1 MSLSGKA
8 SIVGVGASSFARQP
22 EKSVLQLAGDALKGA
37 LADAQLERSAID
49 GLIVQIG
56 SPRGA
61 DYDTV
66 AQAFGLSPKFCS
78 QTWSHG
84 RFTAS
89 VLTQA
94 AMVVA
99 SGMATRVACLMA
111 MKNSDIGRMG
121 EANNPFFYEQFR
133 EGGGPHAEE
142 GHLGMTS
149 PVAGAAMA
157 FDLYCRRYKKDR
169 ELLAAIPLTFRRH
182 ARMTSDAVARDE
194 LTEAMYRAARPIIE
208 PLRLYDCSLVGD
220 GAMCMIVTKREL
232 ATPAQRPVT
241 ILGAQGLQAG
251 RDTFIFAPR
260 GLGMWQQS
268 EQRLTLK
275 QARAQ
280 DVYGMA
286 GMAPEQ
292 MDVLGLYDSFSPLPI
307 YALEDFGFCEA
318 GEGLD
323 YVQDDRLALGGK
335 QPANTAGGQL
345 SQAQVNGWGQVR
357 ELVTQLRGEAG
368 TRQVAN
374 ARSAMWASIGG
385 DALIL
390 GGAGA

>member
-1 MSLSGKA
+1 MILSGKA

-22 EKSVLQLAGDALKGA
+22 EKSVLQLAGDSLKGA
-37 LADAQLERSAID
+37 LVDAQLERGAID
-49 GLIVQIG
+49 GLIVQVG

-89 VLTQA
+89 VLTYA

-157 FDLYCRRYKKDR
+157 FDLYCRRYNKDR

-182 ARMTSDAVARDE
+182 AQMTPDAVARDD

-220 GAMCMIVTKREL
+220 GAVCMIVTRQDMATRE
-232 ATPAQRPVT
+232 QRPVS

-260 GLGMWQQS
+260 GLGAWQQS
-268 EQRLTLK
+268 VQRLTAK
-275 QARAQ
+275 QARGQ
-280 DVYGMA
+280 DVYAMA
-286 GMAPEQ
+286 GMTPEQ
-292 MDVLGLYDSFSPLPI
+292 MDVLGLYDSFSPLPV

-323 YVQDDRLALGGK
+323 YVQDGRLALGAK

-368 TRQVAN
+368 LRQVAG
-374 ARSAMWASIGG
+374 ARTGLWASIGG

-390 GGAGA
+390 AGGAA

>member
-1 MSLSGKA
+1 VNLSGAA
-8 SIVGVGASSFARQP
+8 SIIGVGASSFERAP
-22 EKSVLQLAGDALKGA
+22 EKSVLQLAADAFTGA
-37 LADAQLERSAID
+37 LRDAELERAAID

-56 SPRGA
+56 SPRGS
-61 DYDTV
+61 DYDSV
-66 AQAFGLSPKFCS
+66 AQSFGIEPKFCS

-84 RFTAS
+84 RFTAT
-89 VLTQA
+89 VLTYA

-111 MKNSDIGRMG
+111 MKNSDTGRMG

-157 FDLYCRRYKKDR
+157 FDLYCRRYNKDR
-169 ELLAAIPLTFRRH
+169 ELLATIPLTFRRH
-182 ARMTSDAVARDE
+182 AQLTPDAVAKDD
-194 LTEAMYRAARPIIE
+194 LTEAQYRAARPIIE

-220 GAMCMIVTKREL
+220 GAVCMIVTRADL
-232 ATPAQRPVT
+232 ATPAQRPVS

-251 RDTFIFAPR
+251 RDTFIFAPK
-260 GLGMWQQS
+260 GLGAWQQS
-268 EQRLTLK
+268 EQRRT
-275 QARAQ
+275 RAEAHGQ
-280 DVYGMA
+280 DVYKMA
-286 GMAPEQ
+286 GLAPENV
-292 MDVLGLYDSFSPLPI
+292 DVLGLYDSFSPLPV
-307 YALEDFGFCEA
+307 YALEEFGYCDA

-323 YVQDDRLALGGK
+323 YIQNGRLALGGER
-335 QPANTAGGQL
+335 PANTSGGQL

-368 TRQVAN
+368 ERQVAN
-374 ARSAMWASIGG
+374 ARTGMWASVGG

-390 GGAGA
+390 GRG